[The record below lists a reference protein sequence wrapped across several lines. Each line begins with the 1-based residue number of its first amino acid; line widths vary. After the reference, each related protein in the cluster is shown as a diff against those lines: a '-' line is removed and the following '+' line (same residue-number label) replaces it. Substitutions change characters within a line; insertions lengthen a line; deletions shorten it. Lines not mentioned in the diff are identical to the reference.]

1 MHLRVALGSRT
12 VTSTALT
19 RHLAGTA
26 TVLGAEDLRF
36 RTWEVEELFRTCH
49 GTRLRADEVAD
60 LAHRTGGWAAGLELF
75 HLATHGRP
83 PSSRARLLGVGGGQL
98 SSDYLARHVLD
109 QVPAPLRDFLVR
121 TAVLATLTAARCD
134 ELLGSTD
141 AAALLEQAHRLGLL
155 NAVADA
161 ESHRL
166 RLPRGHARAPA
177 RRARRSGRRRPCP
190 GAAPAGRAAGAARGR
205 LRRGAALV
213 VPRARLGRRTTGPRD
228 RRG

>member
-1 MHLRVALGSRT
+1 MDELLLHQPVHLRVALGSRT
-12 VTSTALT
+12 ATSTAMT

-60 LAHRTGGWAAGLELF
+60 LAQRTGGWAAGLELF

-109 QVPAPLRDFLVR
+109 QVPAP
-121 TAVLATLTAARCD
+121 AA
-134 ELLGSTD
+134 G
-141 AAALLEQAHRLGLL
+141 
-155 NAVADA
+155 
-161 ESHRL
+161 
-166 RLPRGHARAPA
+166 LPRPD
-177 RRARRSGRRRPCP
+177 RRARHAHRRH
-190 GAAPAGRAAGAARGR
+190 AATSCSAARTPPSCSSR
-205 LRRGAALV
+205 L
-213 VPRARLGRRTTGPRD
+213 TGSAC
-228 RRG
+228 